1 MKPVAFTM
9 KLLPGNEVEY
19 EKRHQQ
25 IWPELE
31 KLLKEAGILSYHIFL
46 DKSSGTLFAFQ
57 SLSEDNQTGSLAG
70 QAIMKKWWDFMADL
84 METNPDQ
91 SPKVQALQKVYSLY
105 SK

>member
-1 MKPVAFTM
+1 MIPVAFTM